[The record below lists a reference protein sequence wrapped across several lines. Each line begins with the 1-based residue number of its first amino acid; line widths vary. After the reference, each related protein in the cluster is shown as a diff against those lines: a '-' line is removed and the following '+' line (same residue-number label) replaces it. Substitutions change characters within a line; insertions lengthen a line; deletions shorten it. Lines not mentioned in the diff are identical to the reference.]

1 MHKVWLLR
9 GCTLE
14 WKANWPNLIEL
25 WEKMLVIP
33 TNIAICERG
42 FSKYNMGKS
51 ALQSHLHLNTLDALM
66 LITLCGRIVDDI
78 DWQVVILEWRNMRDH
93 CILVID

>member
-1 MHKVWLLR
+1 
-9 GCTLE
+9 
-14 WKANWPNLIEL
+14 
-25 WEKMLVIP
+25 
-33 TNIAICERG
+33 
-42 FSKYNMGKS
+42 MGKS